1 MGKVALVTDTISCI
15 PFDLVKQYDIRIVPV
30 GLVIDRQ
37 VYKDTELSND
47 EFWKLFHQAKEP
59 ITTNAGNPADFE
71 ATFSEL
77 AKQTDRICCCL
88 VSKQLSATFNMACQA
103 RDTLKEIIPS
113 LKIEIIDSKSA
124 TGAEGFIVLEAARAA
139 EAGNSLKEVAAI
151 AQDMANRVKFF
162 CAMSTLKYLRRCG
175 RAPKSAFIGD
185 WLKVKPIL
193 GMINGSGL
201 VENLGR
207 ERGMDK
213 AIARIIEM
221 VGENTEPAKPLHI
234 MIHYTDNLKIGEK
247 IRDIMAS
254 KYHCNEVHLTPYTA
268 VMSSQTGP
276 VVAIAFYQ

>member
-15 PFDLVKQYDIRIVPV
+15 PAELVKKYDIRIVPV

-47 EFWKLFHQAKEP
+47 EFWKLFYQAKEP

-77 AKQTDRICCCL
+77 AKKTDSICCCL
-88 VSKQLSATFNMACQA
+88 VSKQLSATHNMACQA
-103 RDTLKEIIPS
+103 RDTLKEKLPS

-124 TGAEGFIVLEAARAA
+124 TGAQGFIVLEAARAA
-139 EAGNSLKEVAAI
+139 EAGKSLKEVIAI
-151 AQDMANRVKFF
+151 AQDMVGRVKFF

-213 AIARIIEM
+213 AIARMIDLT
-221 VGENTEPAKPLHI
+221 GENIDPAKPLHI
-234 MIHYTDNLKIGEK
+234 MAHYSDDIKIGGK
-247 IRDIMAS
+247 IREIMTL
-254 KYHCNEVHLTPYTA
+254 KYSCTEVYLTPYTA

-276 VVAIAFYQ
+276 IVAVAFYQ